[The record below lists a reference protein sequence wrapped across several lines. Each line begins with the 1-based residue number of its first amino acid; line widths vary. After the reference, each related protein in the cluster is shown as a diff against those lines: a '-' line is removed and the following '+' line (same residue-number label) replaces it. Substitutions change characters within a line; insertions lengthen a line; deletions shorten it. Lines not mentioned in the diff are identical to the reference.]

1 MRQSAISTYLNC
13 PYKYKLQ
20 YVDNLKT
27 IPNGKADN
35 ALVIGKAIHYGIET
49 GSIKKALEYYF
60 NEFNVMDDL
69 QINETIKLE
78 KMLPKVLQMLEPL
91 EIFTHEYEF
100 KVGGFHGTVDLMTLN
115 DDETINIYDFK
126 YSNNIDN
133 YMQSPQLHIY
143 KYYLEK
149 LGYNVRRLGFIF
161 IPKTQIRQKKTED
174 LYLFR
179 KRLIETL
186 SIMEPTME
194 YIEYDTTKVL
204 NSFNTA
210 IEMLETE
217 EFPKNPTRLCDWCQY
232 QEFCMEGLDY
242 MLLPENKR
250 REVKVNT
257 SPDMWLYGDS
267 YSGKTV
273 FMDSFDDVLMINT
286 DGNIDHIS
294 SPVYRIKDEI
304 TVEGRLTK
312 RKFAWEIFLDVV
324 AELEKK
330 ENTFKII
337 VIDLVEDMFE
347 HCRLYMYDKLNIEH
361 EQDAGYGKGWDMVRT
376 EFLST
381 MKRLKNC
388 GYQLVYISK
397 VQVSEIIKR
406 NGEKITTIKPNI
418 NDRVANVLAGTVDLT
433 ARVVADGDDRHLS
446 FKTSPYIFGGSR
458 YNFGVDQIELNK
470 DVFIETLEKSQLK
483 EDEPDRPKRNKKEP
497 APEPEPAAEEES
509 DITSPVKEK
518 PRRKRSRKT
527 ENEGV
532 PF

>member
-1 MRQSAISTYLNC
+1 MRQSAITTYLNC

-20 YVDNLKT
+20 YINGLNT
-27 IPNGKADN
+27 IPDGQAGN
-35 ALVIGKAIHYGIET
+35 ALVLGSAIHLGVET
-49 GSIKKALEYYF
+49 GSINNALEYYYNQF
-60 NEFNVMDDL
+60 HIIDDL
-69 QINETIKLE
+69 QINEAIKLE
-78 KMLPKVLQMLEPL
+78 VMLPKVLRTLDNFEKV
-91 EIFTHEYEF
+91 EHEVEF
-100 KVGGFHGTVDLMTLN
+100 HVGGFHGTVDLIVHHEDGTV
-115 DDETINIYDFK
+115 DIYDFK
-126 YSNNIDN
+126 YSNNIKN
-133 YMQSPQLHIY
+133 YLESPQLHIY

-149 LGYNVRRLGFIF
+149 QGFKINRLGFIF

-174 LYLFR
+174 LYQFR
-179 KRLIETL
+179 RRLINTL
-186 SIMEPTME
+186 STMEPTVE
-194 YIEYDTTKVL
+194 YIDYDTNKVL
-204 NSFNTA
+204 DSFNTA
-210 IEMLETE
+210 IEMLEAN
-217 EFPKNPTRLCDWCQY
+217 EFPKNPNRLCDWCQY
-232 QEFCMEGLDY
+232 QQFCERGLDY
-242 MLLPENKR
+242 MLLPENRR
-250 REVKVNT
+250 REVKINT

-294 SPVYRIKDEI
+294 SPVIRIKDDV

-312 RKFAWEIFLDVV
+312 RKFAWEVFLEVV

-337 VIDLVEDMFE
+337 VIDLVEDIFE
-347 HCRLYMYDKLNIEH
+347 HCRLYMYNKLNIEH

-397 VQVSEIIKR
+397 VQVSEITKR

-418 NDRVANVLAGTVDLT
+418 NDKVANVLAGTVDLT
-433 ARVVADGDDRHLS
+433 ARVVADGDNRYLS

-470 DVFIETLEKSQLK
+470 DVFIKTLEKSQMK
-483 EDEPDRPKRNKKEP
+483 KDEPDMPKRSMKEP
-497 APEPEPAAEEES
+497 VSTEKEITPKHEPTAEAE
-509 DITSPVKEK
+509 EK
-518 PRRKRSRKT
+518 PRRRRSRKT
-527 ENEGV
+527 EDEEV
-532 PF
+532 QF